1 MWNPLFFLSA
11 DVKAS
16 RFYFLRCLSFS
27 LPIQLVS
34 KPLFYISSGVK
45 ALIFHFRWCQSFYFF
60 IFVGVKASLFYF
72 RWCGTLSFS
81 FLLMSKPLVSI
92 SSGVKAFLFYF
103 LRCQSFYFLFP
114 LVSKSLTPEEIE
126 KRGFDISGNDK
137 QRVLHQRKQKI
148 EALTQ
153 AEMKRKALTP
163 EEIEKR
169 GFDISGN
176 EKEKVPHR
184 ISPDSPG
191 AHRNA
196 RARFGA
202 VWRQLRKWS
211 TSGCVFL
218 GF

>member
-1 MWNPLFFLSA
+1 MKKRGFDTSGNR
-11 DVKAS
+11 KE
-16 RFYFLRCLSFS
+16 RLRHERK
-27 LPIQLVS
+27 S
-34 KPLFYISSGVK
+34 KIKV
-45 ALIFHFRWCQSFYFF
+45 
-60 IFVGVKASLFYF
+60 
-72 RWCGTLSFS
+72 
-81 FLLMSKPLVSI
+81 
-92 SSGVKAFLFYF
+92 
-103 LRCQSFYFLFP
+103 
-114 LVSKSLTPEEIE
+114 LTPEEIE

-169 GFDISGN
+169 SFDINGN
-176 EKEKVPHR
+176 EKERVPHR

-191 AHRNA
+191 AHKNA

-218 GF
+218 GFRPYSSGSRRTAPEHTRTHVRDLDQFCDSYANGALRGA